1 MTDRER
7 EEGFRYLKGL
17 GFGYMQ
23 ACQILAIKELYLVSA
38 HWRKPKPD
46 DSEPVY

>member
-23 ACQILAIKELYLVSA
+23 ACQILAIKELYLVGQDWS
-38 HWRKPKPD
+38 KLKPD
-46 DSEPVY
+46 DSAPVY